1 MSRDKVE
8 IGSLQTHAEV
18 LNFDPFPTITKKRFD
33 NCSDEAIVTACA
45 AEFGDDLIAI
55 VIYDIS
61 IVKVNGVKYT
71 SEPLNKKR
79 WSKAPGKEL

>member
-1 MSRDKVE
+1 MKQTVE
-8 IGSLQTHAEV
+8 FTSIETHVEV

-33 NCSDEAIVTACA
+33 NCSDEAIVTAVSD
-45 AEFGDDLIAI
+45 EFGDDLIAI

-61 IVKVNGVKYT
+61 VVKVNGVKYT

-79 WSKAPGKEL
+79 WSKAT

>member
-1 MSRDKVE
+1 MKRHEVE
-8 IGSLQTHAEV
+8 LVRMETHVEV

-33 NCSDEAIVTACA
+33 NCSDEAIVTAVA

-55 VIYDIS
+55 VIYEIS
-61 IVKVNGVKYT
+61 VMKVDGVKYT

-79 WSKAPGKEL
+79 WSKAPGKVL